1 MKPQQTPLYRFA
13 RIVIGLFYPLLFGAR
28 VYGAEHFPGDR
39 NFIVL
44 ANHISNWDPVSVAY
58 ACKAWEI
65 HFLAKE
71 SLFKNRLLRWLVT
84 KLHAIPVSRQ
94 GTNLAAM
101 RAALGVLKDGH
112 VLGIFPEGHRFNTGR
127 VEKIETGVAMLALKS
142 DVPLVPAYIQG
153 RYRLW
158 SGLKILVGP
167 AMDLSDLREKGQS
180 AEVIEEIK
188 RRIEAALLQLQQGH
202 HEKKA

>member
-1 MKPQQTPLYRFA
+1 MKPRRTPLYSFA
-13 RIVIGLFYPLLFGAR
+13 RVVMALLYPLMFGIR
-28 VYGAEHFPGDR
+28 VRGAEHFPKDR

-58 ACKAWEI
+58 ACKTWEI

-71 SLFKNRLLRWLVT
+71 GLFKNRLLRWLVT

-101 RAALGVLKDGH
+101 RTALGVLRDGQ
-112 VLGIFPEGHRFNTGR
+112 VLGIFPEGHRYNTGR

-142 DVPLVPAYIQG
+142 DVPLVPAYIKG
-153 RYRLW
+153 KYRLW
-158 SGLKILVGP
+158 SGLTVRIGP

-180 AEVIEEIK
+180 AEAIEEIK
-188 RRIEAALLQLQQGH
+188 QRIESALIRLQEDSN
-202 HEKKA
+202 EKKP

>member
-1 MKPQQTPLYRFA
+1 MRPRRTPLYSFA
-13 RIVIGLFYPLLFGAR
+13 RVVLGLLFPLLFGVR
-28 VYGAEHFPGDR
+28 VYGAEHFPRDR

-44 ANHISNWDPVSVAY
+44 SNHISNWDPVSVAY
-58 ACKAWEI
+58 ACREWEI

-101 RAALGVLKDGH
+101 RAALAVLKDGQ

-127 VEKIETGVAMLALKS
+127 VERIETGVAMLALKS
-142 DVPLVPAYIQG
+142 DAPLVPAFIQG
-153 RYRLW
+153 KYRLW
-158 SGLKILVGP
+158 SGLKVLVGP
-167 AMDLSDLREKGQS
+167 ALDLSDLRAKGQS

-188 RRIEAALLQLQQGH
+188 GRIETALVELQKGA
-202 HEKKA
+202 HEKNA

>member
-1 MKPQQTPLYRFA
+1 MKPRRTALYCFA
-13 RIVIGLFYPLLFGAR
+13 RVVMAILYPLLFGAR
-28 VYGAEHFPGDR
+28 VYGAEHFPKDR

-58 ACKAWEI
+58 ACKTWEI

-71 SLFKNRLLRWLVT
+71 GLFKNRLLRWLVT

-101 RAALGVLKDGH
+101 RAALAVLRDGQ
-112 VLGIFPEGHRFNTGR
+112 VLGIFPEGHRYNTGR

-142 DVPLVPAYIQG
+142 DAPLVPAYIQG
-153 RYRLW
+153 GYRLW

-167 AMDLSDLREKGQS
+167 ALDLTDLREKGQS

-188 RRIEAALLQLQQGH
+188 QRIEAALIRLREGSY
-202 HEKKA
+202 EKKP